1 MGHLST
7 GPMVKQNKT
16 RKSIVLRG
24 AYCPA
29 ENRDEHQAI
38 GPHRSEVGLRVLL
51 EGHPAS
57 LGPGKSVALMVTV
70 KTENSI

>member
-7 GPMVKQNKT
+7 RPMVKQNKT
-16 RKSIVLRG
+16 RKGIVPRG

-38 GPHRSEVGLRVLL
+38 GLHSSKVGLRVLL
-51 EGHPAS
+51 KGHPAS
-57 LGPGKSVALMVTV
+57 LGSGKDGREQTW
-70 KTENSI
+70 KHE

>member
-1 MGHLST
+1 MS
-7 GPMVKQNKT
+7 
-16 RKSIVLRG
+16 RG

-38 GPHRSEVGLRVLL
+38 DLHSSELGLTVLL

-57 LGPGKSVALMVTV
+57 LGSGKDGGEQTW
-70 KTENSI
+70 KPE